1 VTVQLPAAGIV
12 PPVSTTA
19 VEPLLPVTVP
29 PQVVLPG
36 AETVI
41 PLGNASTKGAD
52 NVPAILLALLR
63 VRVSVELPPAVTLAG
78 LKDFLSDGT
87 TMGVTVKVATAAATL
102 LPLLV
107 VRAPP
112 ARELT

>member
-1 VTVQLPAAGIV
+1 
-12 PPVSTTA
+12 
-19 VEPLLPVTVP
+19 
-29 PQVVLPG
+29 
-36 AETVI
+36 
-41 PLGNASTKGAD
+41 
-52 NVPAILLALLR
+52 
-63 VRVSVELPPAVTLAG
+63 VSVELPPAVTLAG